1 MAGKTASGR
10 EDVLRDYMGRASA
23 GSFAT
28 YLGTRARTALRYV
41 LEQSAQ
47 YAVGWVPGPV
57 GMAARQFVYRPLLG
71 RGSRAP
77 VAESGVEIFHMDS
90 LVLGQ
95 SVYIDRL
102 CRIHASRAEIIL
114 GECTRVMRGAYLC
127 SYVSNARPGEG
138 IVTGASCWIG
148 VNAVLASGQGGLT
161 LGREVLV
168 GPGAVLVTGDHD
180 FADPSVSAADRAYT
194 GRPIR
199 VGDNVWIGAGAVV
212 LGGADIGQGSVVA
225 AGAVVT
231 GRVDPYTVV
240 GGVPAKVLKNIG
252 EKS

>member
-1 MAGKTASGR
+1 MAGKPAPGR
-10 EDVLRDYMGRASA
+10 EDVLRNYMGEASA

-28 YLGTRARTALRYV
+28 YLGTRAASPVRY
-41 LEQSAQ
+41 LFEQLAQ
-47 YAVGWVPGPV
+47 YAVGWIPGPV
-57 GMAARQFVYRPLLG
+57 GMAARQLAYRPLLG

-77 VAESGVEIFHMDS
+77 VAESGVEIFHMNR
-90 LVLGQ
+90 VRLGA

-102 CRIHASRAEIIL
+102 CRIHASRAAIEL
-114 GECTRVMRGAYLC
+114 GDRTRVMRGAYLC
-127 SYVSNARPGEG
+127 SYVSNAREGEG
-138 IVTGASCWIG
+138 IVTGPGCWIG

-161 LGREVLV
+161 LGSEVLI

-180 FADPSVSAADRAYT
+180 FADPSVPAADRAYT

-212 LGGADIGQGSVVA
+212 LGGADIGAGAVVA
-225 AGAVVT
+225 AGAAVT
-231 GRVDPYTVV
+231 GKVPPNTVV
-240 GGVPAKVLKNIG
+240 GGVPARVLKNIG